1 MLEIQNLCKSFGAL
15 KASDNVSLSV
25 DQGTIHALIGPNGA
39 GKTTLISQLSGYMQ
53 PNSGMIT
60 FDGQDLLTVPAHK
73 RPHAGLVRSFQ
84 ITSVF
89 PELTVLDNICLVLQS
104 MRGHAHSIIRMAS
117 SDYSEQ
123 KEAKEILSRVGLN
136 DKAYSLTGNLAH
148 GQKRQVE
155 IAMALATKPKLL
167 LLDEP
172 MAGIGTEESIQI
184 MDLLNV
190 LRKSVTMLLV
200 EHDMDV
206 VFSLADK
213 VSVMV
218 YGRVVA
224 SDTPENIRNNQ
235 DVQEAYLGGNELK
248 TKAEIC

>member
-60 FDGQDLLTVPAHK
+60 FDGQDLLTIPAHK

-123 KEAKEILSRVGLN
+123 NEAKEILSRVGLN
-136 DKAYSLTGNLAH
+136 DKAESLTGNLAH

-172 MAGIGTEESIQI
+172 MAGMGTEESIQI

-190 LRKSVTMLLV
+190 LRKSVTMFLV

-213 VSVMV
+213 VSVLV
-218 YGRVVA
+218 KK
-224 SDTPENIRNNQ
+224 S
-235 DVQEAYLGGNELK
+235 
-248 TKAEIC
+248 

>member
-15 KASDNVSLSV
+15 KASDDVSLSV

-60 FDGQDLLTVPAHK
+60 FDGQDLLTVPAYK

-104 MRGHAHSIIRMAS
+104 MRGHAHSIFRMAA

-123 KEAKEILSRVGLN
+123 NEAKEILSRVGLN

-155 IAMALATKPKLL
+155 IAMSLATKPKLL

-172 MAGIGTEESIQI
+172 MAGMGTEESLQI

-213 VSVMV
+213 VSVLV

-248 TKAEIC
+248 TKAETC

>member
-123 KEAKEILSRVGLN
+123 NEAKEILSRVGLN
-136 DKAYSLTGNLAH
+136 DKAESLTGNLAH

-172 MAGIGTEESIQI
+172 MAGMGTEESIQI

-218 YGRVVA
+218 YGRVVV
-224 SDTPENIRNNQ
+224 SDKPENIRNNQ
-235 DVQEAYLGGNELK
+235 DVQEAYLGGNKLK
-248 TKAEIC
+248 TKATIC

>member
-123 KEAKEILSRVGLN
+123 NEAKEILSRVGLN

-172 MAGIGTEESIQI
+172 MAGMGTEESIQI

-218 YGRVVA
+218 YGRVVV
-224 SDTPENIRNNQ
+224 SDKPENIRNNQ

-248 TKAEIC
+248 TKATIC

>member
-123 KEAKEILSRVGLN
+123 NEAKEILSRVGLN
-136 DKAYSLTGNLAH
+136 DKAESLTGNLAH

-155 IAMALATKPKLL
+155 IAMSLATKPKLL

-172 MAGIGTEESIQI
+172 MAGMGTEESIQI

-218 YGRVVA
+218 YGRVVV
-224 SDTPENIRNNQ
+224 SDKPENIRNNQ

-248 TKAEIC
+248 TKATIC

>member
-123 KEAKEILSRVGLN
+123 NEAKEILSRVGLN
-136 DKAYSLTGNLAH
+136 DKAESLTGNLAH

-172 MAGIGTEESIQI
+172 MAGMGTEESIQI

-218 YGRVVA
+218 YGRVVV
-224 SDTPENIRNNQ
+224 SDKPENIRNNQ

-248 TKAEIC
+248 TKATIC

>member
-123 KEAKEILSRVGLN
+123 NEAKEILSRVGLN
-136 DKAYSLTGNLAH
+136 DKAETLTGNLAH

-172 MAGIGTEESIQI
+172 MAGMGTEESIQI

-206 VFSLADK
+206 VFSVADK

-218 YGRVVA
+218 YGRVVV
-224 SDTPENIRNNQ
+224 SDKPENIRNNQ
-235 DVQEAYLGGNELK
+235 DVQEAYLGGNALK
-248 TKAEIC
+248 TKATIC